1 MVKYWSTMLLSLLG
15 LSCICSKPSSC
26 AISRNWWCC
35 ICWFDPAFMDFFI
48 QLMCGRSKPPP
59 RTMCLH
65 CLFFVPCIEQA
76 RSLWE
81 HSMAEGGLWEAPMVM
96 GFNCICNS
104 DYDFTVTIMAIDFN
118 SGLTLMDRD
127 KQSTSIF
134 VFILSKDIGL
144 VATMENV
151 RTSIFCW

>member
-1 MVKYWSTMLLSLLG
+1 
-15 LSCICSKPSSC
+15 
-26 AISRNWWCC
+26 
-35 ICWFDPAFMDFFI
+35 
-48 QLMCGRSKPPP
+48 
-59 RTMCLH
+59 
-65 CLFFVPCIEQA
+65 
-76 RSLWE
+76 
-81 HSMAEGGLWEAPMVM
+81 MVM

-151 RTSIFCW
+151 RTSIFC